1 MMTSRERER
10 HTSELNR
17 HLKEAASSSIA
28 DSFPPK
34 EIGGRVLRFTP
45 RKREPRK
52 GAEGDGLLGNAER
65 DHSQVPDLRRFE
77 GRESGEEYQ
86 HRMMVNAIAFTYT
99 SVLVIVGI
107 WLTTMMA
114 HR

>member
-1 MMTSRERER
+1 MTSRERER
-10 HTSELNR
+10 HTSEPNR

-52 GAEGDGLLGNAER
+52 GRRLARECRTRSLPGAGLKEIRG
-65 DHSQVPDLRRFE
+65 
-77 GRESGEEYQ
+77 
-86 HRMMVNAIAFTYT
+86 
-99 SVLVIVGI
+99 
-107 WLTTMMA
+107 
-114 HR
+114 